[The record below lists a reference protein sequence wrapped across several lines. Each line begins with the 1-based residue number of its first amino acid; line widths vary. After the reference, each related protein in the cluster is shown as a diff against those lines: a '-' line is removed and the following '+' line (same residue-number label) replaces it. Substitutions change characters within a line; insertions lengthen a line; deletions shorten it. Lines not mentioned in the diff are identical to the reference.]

1 LTATPTLTA
10 TTILTATA
18 TPTPDPTD
26 TDGDGCSDAEE
37 NGPNP
42 AFGGDRDPDSP
53 WDFYD
58 VPAPAG
64 PAVGADGRLLLT
76 SGSARDQ
83 AITLEDV
90 GVVLSYVGRSAAN
103 PAYTQDNNGDGVPD
117 GEQLDREPSVDLAKP
132 WQSTGPDDG
141 ISLQDVGVVLAQVG
155 HRCG

>member
-10 TTILTATA
+10 APPLTATA

-26 TDGDGCSDAEE
+26 TDGDGCSDAQED
-37 NGPNP
+37 GPNP
-42 AFGGDRDPDSP
+42 AFGGDRDALSP

-83 AITLEDV
+83 AITLEDA
-90 GVVLSYVGRSAAN
+90 GVVLSYVGRSSAN
-103 PAYTQDNNGDGVPD
+103 PAYRQDNDGDGVPD
-117 GEQLDREPSVDLAKP
+117 GEQLDRVPSEDGSKL
-132 WQSTGPDDG
+132 WQAGPPDG
-141 ISLQDVGVVLAQVG
+141 AISLQDVGAALAQVG
-155 HRCG
+155 HRCD